1 MSTAIYSNDNE
12 SGNEVEQPTAG
23 VDEPDSGAAA
33 AGAELFPSPQ
43 HLAPSHAK
51 EHLQRLEPVRKKVPT
66 IEGQR
71 VMCVLEDSVR
81 RLDNTTL
88 IPTALENLD
97 QFRIVLGA
105 HLVQLLEEHAVIR
118 STYEELRSQLDIIHN
133 RTCVVIC
140 RFFMLIYFFHTR
152 ATDIVALWVQN

>member
-1 MSTAIYSNDNE
+1 MATALEVLNDNE
-12 SGNEVEQPTAG
+12 SGQGEAEPTVVA
-23 VDEPDSGAAA
+23 DELDSGAAG
-33 AGAELFPSPQ
+33 GAELFSSPQ

-51 EHLQRLEPVRKKVPT
+51 EHLHRLEPVRKKVPT

-81 RLDNTTL
+81 RMDNTTL

-105 HLVQLLEEHAVIR
+105 ELVHLLEEHAVIR
-118 STYEELRSQLDIIHN
+118 NTYEELRNQLDIIHN
-133 RTCVVIC
+133 RTYVS
-140 RFFMLIYFFHTR
+140 RNLMGFLF
-152 ATDIVALWVQN
+152 